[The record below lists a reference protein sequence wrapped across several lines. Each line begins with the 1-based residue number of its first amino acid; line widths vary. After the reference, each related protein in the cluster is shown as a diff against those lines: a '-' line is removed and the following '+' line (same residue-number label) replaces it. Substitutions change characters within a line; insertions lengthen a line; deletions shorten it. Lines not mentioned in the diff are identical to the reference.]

1 MIGLRRLC
9 RMVSVAFTAF
19 GTFVLVIAIPDIV
32 TGKQSAGILLSA
44 VALLGLPSIGMGWL
58 LYRWSAPRRMTPS
71 RPLETQEE

>member
-1 MIGLRRLC
+1 MIVLRMLQRIA
-9 RMVSVAFTAF
+9 SVAFTAF

-44 VALLGLPSIGMGWL
+44 VALLGLPSIGIGWL
-58 LYRWSAPRRMTPS
+58 LYRWSVPRRVTPS